1 MRAPNLEGDE
11 MVLKFTCLAAVALT
25 IVMASSAVA
34 GTTSYKYDELGRVV
48 EVDYPDGSKITYQYD
63 AAGNRT
69 QVTRTAGSSAQVIVV
84 PLLGGLVI
92 PVS

>member
-1 MRAPNLEGDE
+1 MF
-11 MVLKFTCLAAVALT
+11 LKFAGLAAVALT
-25 IVMASSAVA
+25 AVIASAAAA

-48 EVDYPDGSKITYQYD
+48 EVDYPDGGSVTYQYD

-69 QVTRTAGSSAQVIVV
+69 QVTRKAGTVQVVVV

-92 PVS
+92 PIN